1 MKHLKKRDNYLQQL
15 NERKKW
21 QSQKDL
27 QFINEAFKN
36 EIKWGDSLLGKLVNW
51 VIRKIGI
58 GAKLLKMPA
67 VVNALKEQFDN
78 LIATSSYSDVSKDQ
92 QIKITEI
99 QISEILKAL
108 ANAVEA
114 GEEVGVLI
122 EMTTDVIEQLKSLKV
137 TEESEEKKQDILER
151 LEKFLEFLNSL
162 KQEETGS
169 DSESNEEGSKSGQLT
184 WSNSY
189 STVIKNLTALQL
201 LLTNYK
207 SVKLVDTSKSKKQEI
222 IHVVKAGDTL
232 EKIQKN
238 TVVNKDKLTLDE
250 IKKINSQVL
259 SKYIESAKK
268 MNTTVDK
275 INLAVGT
282 KIILSRPTATGTS
295 ESLIFEADVAY
306 TTQQLK
312 SQTGNPKGGQ
322 VTSTE
327 SHATQAFKKLLV
339 SIQTLEN
346 PKEKGYGI
354 TSQFIMDILN
364 NKKEGKSTIK
374 NLYREILRFL
384 IGDKKATLN
393 APVDPLYKESFQTIS
408 DKNKVVVVAE
418 KIARFSKRA
427 LQFDGENL
435 YGSYGN
441 LATPLKDFVESL
453 KSLMKIDP
461 KELTI
466 EKKQESQVFRY
477 DGFIRLIKEADE
489 AATSDKIKEYFNEN
503 LDIDAFII
511 EEEEVRRIEQEIED
525 KAKSPKELVIRGM
538 NPIIEIV
545 RIFNRAYKI
554 HTTAVIPVG
563 TTDGTVNPQT
573 WAEYTAFG
581 YSSGEPSAT
590 TDGPYRNNKVFNQWE
605 QGVFDILADTKYAPI
620 FAVGTKV
627 DDGSGNI
634 KEGAG
639 VALRQLMLDLL
650 DGDELYKGDS
660 DGGVQKRAI
669 NKYFGD
675 VSKDYFEDEP
685 QEGYLSYKG
694 PDGKPDLGIIT
705 GNANKIKTSKIKFTS
720 VKNILTNDSI
730 KNNQFRG
737 TIFCVVGK
745 NSSGKIDNHY
755 FYVYSGKGSNYFAL
769 VSETL
774 FDLRKILIKYQPSM
788 TLDKGDLG
796 TIDLLEKN
804 SAGVMP
810 LMSTMISAT
819 TLQKLKDGS
828 IKSLTINS
836 VFKDK
841 DGKEKTNIMKLTE
854 VKNPSFVIKELD
866 DEGSVELFKANNEKN
881 NNEVLKGIKSL
892 LANIS
897 VIETTGYGDD
907 KKFKAHTTGV

>member
-1 MKHLKKRDNYLQQL
+1 MKHLKRRDNYLQQL
-15 NERKKW
+15 SERKKW

-58 GAKLLKMPA
+58 GVKLLKMPA

-78 LIATSSYSDVSKDQ
+78 LIATSSYSDVSKDLE
-92 QIKITEI
+92 IKITEI

-162 KQEETGS
+162 KQEETGT
-169 DSESNEEGSKSGQLT
+169 DSKSNEEGSKSGQIT

-189 STVIKNLTALQL
+189 TTIIKNLTSLQL

-207 SVKLVDTSKSKKQEI
+207 TVKLVDTSKSKKQEI
-222 IHVVKAGDTL
+222 VHVVKAGDTL
-232 EKIQKN
+232 EKIQKD

-322 VTSTE
+322 VTSSE
-327 SHATQAFKKLLV
+327 SHATQAFKKLVV

-393 APVDPLYKESFQTIS
+393 APADPLYKESFQTIS

-453 KSLMKIDP
+453 KLLMKIDP

-489 AATSDKIKEYFNEN
+489 TATSDKIKEYFNEN

-511 EEEEVRRIEQEIED
+511 EEEEVRRIEKEIED
-525 KAKSPKELVIRGM
+525 KAKSPKELVIQGM

-563 TTDGTVNPQT
+563 TTDGTVNAQT

-581 YSSGEPSAT
+581 YSSGQPSAT

-660 DGGVQKRAI
+660 DGGAQKRAL

-675 VSKDYFEDEP
+675 VSEDYFEDEP
-685 QEGYLSYKG
+685 KEGYLSYKG
-694 PDGKPDLGIIT
+694 PDGKPDLGVIT
-705 GNANKIKTSKIKFTS
+705 NNANKIKTSKIKFTS

-755 FYVYSGKGSNYFAL
+755 FYIYNVKVSNYFAL

-810 LMSTMISAT
+810 LMSTMISTT

-836 VFKDK
+836 VFKDI

-854 VKNPSFVIKELD
+854 VKNPSFVVKEID
-866 DEGSVELFKANNEKN
+866 DEGAVELFKANNEKN
-881 NNEVLKGIKSL
+881 NNQVLPGIKSL
-892 LANIS
+892 LPNIS

>member
-78 LIATSSYSDVSKDQ
+78 LIATSSYSDVSKDLE
-92 QIKITEI
+92 IKITEI

-162 KQEETGS
+162 KQEETGP
-169 DSESNEEGSKSGQLT
+169 DSKSNEEGSKSGQLT

-322 VTSTE
+322 VTSSE
-327 SHATQAFKKLLV
+327 SHATQAFKKLVV

-453 KSLMKIDP
+453 KLLMKIDP
-461 KELTI
+461 KELAG

-489 AATSDKIKEYFNEN
+489 TATSDKIKEYFNEN

-511 EEEEVRRIEQEIED
+511 EEEEVRRIEKEIED

-563 TTDGTVNPQT
+563 TTDGKVNAQT

-605 QGVFDILADTKYAPI
+605 QCVFDILADTKYAPI

-660 DGGVQKRAI
+660 DGGVQKRAL

-675 VSKDYFEDEP
+675 VSKGYFEDEP
-685 QEGYLSYKG
+685 KEGYLSYKG
-694 PDGKPDLGIIT
+694 PDGKPDLDGIT
-705 GNANKIKTSKIKFTS
+705 NNANKIKTSKIKFTS
-720 VKNILTNDSI
+720 VKNILTDTSI

-866 DEGSVELFKANNEKN
+866 DKGSVELFKANNEKN

>member
-15 NERKKW
+15 NERRKLE
-21 QSQKDL
+21 SLNDN

-108 ANAVEA
+108 ANAVES
-114 GEEVGVLI
+114 GEEVKVLI
-122 EMTTDVIEQLKSLKV
+122 EMTTDVIEQLESLKV
-137 TEESEEKKQDILER
+137 VKESEEKKKDILER

-162 KQEETGS
+162 KQEETES
-169 DSESNEEGSKSGQLT
+169 DSESSEEVPQSGKLT

-189 STVIKNLTALQL
+189 STVIKNLTSLQL

-207 SVKLVDTSKSKKQEI
+207 GVKLVDTSKSKKQQI
-222 IHVVKAGDTL
+222 TYVVKAGDTL
-232 EKIQKN
+232 EKIQKD
-238 TVVNKDKLTLDE
+238 TAVNKDKLTLDE

-268 MNTTVDK
+268 MNTIVDK
-275 INLAVGT
+275 INLAIGT

-295 ESLIFEADVAY
+295 ESLIYEADVAY

-312 SQTGNPKGGQ
+312 SQTGNPVGGN
-322 VTSTE
+322 VTSGE

-346 PKEKGYGI
+346 PKEKGYAV

-461 KELTI
+461 KELTM

-477 DGFIRLIKEADE
+477 DRFIRLIKEADE
-489 AATSDKIKEYFNEN
+489 TTSDEIKKYFNEN
-503 LDIDAFII
+503 LDIDAFLI
-511 EEEEVRRIEQEIED
+511 EENEVRKIEQELED

-538 NPIIEIV
+538 NPIIEII

-563 TTDGTVNPQT
+563 TTDGTVNAQT

-650 DGDELYKGDS
+650 DGNELYKGDG
-660 DGGVQKRAI
+660 DGGAQKAAL

-675 VSKDYFEDEP
+675 VSKDFFEDEP
-685 QEGYLSYKG
+685 KEGYLSYKG
-694 PDGKPDLGIIT
+694 PDGKQDLSVIT
-705 GNANKIKTSKIKFTS
+705 ENANKIKTSKIKFTS
-720 VKNILTNDSI
+720 AKNISESLKDN
-730 KNNQFRG
+730 KFRG
-737 TIFCVVGK
+737 TIFCVSGK
-745 NSSGKIDNHY
+745 NQKGQIDNLY
-755 FYVYSGKGSNYFAL
+755 VYVYSGKGANYFAL

-774 FDLRKILIKYQPSM
+774 FDLRKILIKYQPSL
-788 TLDKGDLG
+788 TLDKGDLV

-804 SAGVMP
+804 SAGVIP
-810 LMSTMISAT
+810 LMSTMISAS

-828 IKSLTINS
+828 VKSLTVNS
-836 VFKDK
+836 LFKDK
-841 DGKEKTNIMKLTE
+841 DGKEQTNSIKLTE
-854 VKNPSFVIKELD
+854 VKQPSFVVKELD
-866 DEGSVELFKANNEKN
+866 EKGAVEVFRASDEKN
-881 NNEVLKGIKSL
+881 NNEVLKGIKSML
-892 LANIS
+892 TNIS

-907 KKFKAHTTGV
+907 KKFKAHTTAV

>member
-169 DSESNEEGSKSGQLT
+169 DSESGEEGSKSGQLT

-189 STVIKNLTALQL
+189 STIIKNLTSLQL

-207 SVKLVDTSKSKKQEI
+207 TVKLVDTSKSKKQEI
-222 IHVVKAGDTL
+222 VHVVKAGDTL

-660 DGGVQKRAI
+660 DGGVQKRAL

-675 VSKDYFEDEP
+675 VSKNYFEDAP

-694 PDGKPDLGIIT
+694 PDGKPDLGVIT
-705 GNANKIKTSKIKFTS
+705 NNANKIKTSKIKFTS

-755 FYVYSGKGSNYFAL
+755 FYIYSGKGSNYFAL

-866 DEGSVELFKANNEKN
+866 DKGSVELFKANNEKN

>member
-169 DSESNEEGSKSGQLT
+169 DSKSGEEGSKSGQLT

>member
-169 DSESNEEGSKSGQLT
+169 DSESGEEGSKSGQLT

-694 PDGKPDLGIIT
+694 PDGKPDLGVIT
-705 GNANKIKTSKIKFTS
+705 NNANKIKTSKIKFTS

-866 DEGSVELFKANNEKN
+866 DKGSVELFKANNEKN